1 MRCTMKK
8 RPGKK
13 SECGQAVSELLISL
27 IGVSLIVLGT
37 IMVSVMG
44 ISGIRNLIDTRS
56 EAERKMSANAF
67 GDVQANHVTEW
78 VNIRRNGGT
87 GLQFADPGL
96 GAGDGIQFTQDD
108 EAVTS
113 QADGSVFMDTLN
125 ETENRFST
133 SYLASTNYAQGA
145 FEPKLELSNIFVSA
159 ADLTSAR
166 RTVTDPL
173 GQYQLSAVARALQ
186 KFGIHAEDFKIEDT
200 VFMPRTGSG
209 ESEWTN

>member
-1 MRCTMKK
+1 MMKK
-8 RPGKK
+8 RLRKR
-13 SECGQAVSELLISL
+13 SERGQAVSELVISL

-56 EAERKMSANAF
+56 EAERKMNANAF
-67 GDVQANHVTEW
+67 GDVQANHITEW
-78 VNIRRNGGT
+78 VNIRRNDGA
-87 GLQFADPGL
+87 GLQFADPRQ
-96 GAGDGIQFTQDD
+96 GAGDGIQFTEDD
-108 EAVTS
+108 TAVTS

-133 SYLASTNYAQGA
+133 SYLASTSYAQGA

-166 RTVTDPL
+166 KTVTDPP
-173 GQYQLSAVARALQ
+173 GQYELSAAARALQ
-186 KFGIHAEDFKIEDT
+186 KFGIHAESFKIEDT
-200 VFMPRTGSG
+200 VFMPRTSRN
-209 ESEWTN
+209 ESE

>member
-1 MRCTMKK
+1 MMKK
-8 RPGKK
+8 RLRKR
-13 SECGQAVSELLISL
+13 SERGQAVSELVISL

-56 EAERKMSANAF
+56 EAERKMNANAF
-67 GDVQANHVTEW
+67 GDVQANHITEW
-78 VNIRRNGGT
+78 VNIRRNDGA
-87 GLQFADPGL
+87 GLQF
-96 GAGDGIQFTQDD
+96 AGDGIQFTEDD
-108 EAVTS
+108 TAVTS

-133 SYLASTNYAQGA
+133 SYLASTSYAQGA

-166 RTVTDPL
+166 KTVTDPL

-186 KFGIHAEDFKIEDT
+186 KFGIHAESFKIEDT
-200 VFMPRTGSG
+200 VFMPRTSRN
-209 ESEWTN
+209 ESE